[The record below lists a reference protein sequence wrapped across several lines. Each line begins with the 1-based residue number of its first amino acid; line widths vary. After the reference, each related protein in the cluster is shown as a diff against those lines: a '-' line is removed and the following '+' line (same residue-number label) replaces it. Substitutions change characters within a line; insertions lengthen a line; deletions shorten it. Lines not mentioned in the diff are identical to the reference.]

1 MCDRWK
7 KRIKLNNHGSTLALA
22 VATIAF
28 VALLAATVIS
38 AASVNL
44 ALKRAQVY
52 SDRAFYTAETAV
64 DEVYT
69 GLGVKSLN
77 MLNSVFADVSS
88 NLLETDLTTGM
99 QFMVDNKT
107 ANLSM
112 RQSFIQ
118 NMYKDLT
125 GHKWSETNGES
136 LVLHPTEKT
145 SAIASAMTYM
155 GDCIQNVSA
164 ANTDQ
169 KTKQISIQSIE
180 DIQGKIDTTNKKY
193 YILLSDVTISYL
205 QDNDYFA
212 EITTDIQIEYP
223 NMEINFTEDNKLTD
237 YLYYTLI
244 SDIDIAFDK
253 TDSSD
258 DTKKT
263 FIASSIYAGN
273 NINLQ
278 NKANVEFDGTNNAS
292 YATGD
297 KVPAN
302 EISAS
307 HINLVARNDFNMNT
321 SSKAMLKTTDLW
333 AVNTLLGGTE
343 GVSFTTDAG
352 NNLYLED
359 DLEINSNS
367 SSADIKGN
375 YYGYK
380 SDGESINNAA
390 QSSALS

>member
-212 EITTDIQIEYP
+212 EITTDIQ
-223 NMEINFTEDNKLTD
+223 LS
-237 YLYYTLI
+237 LI
-244 SDIDIAFDK
+244 
-253 TDSSD
+253 
-258 DTKKT
+258 
-263 FIASSIYAGN
+263 
-273 NINLQ
+273 
-278 NKANVEFDGTNNAS
+278 
-292 YATGD
+292 
-297 KVPAN
+297 
-302 EISAS
+302 
-307 HINLVARNDFNMNT
+307 HI
-321 SSKAMLKTTDLW
+321 
-333 AVNTLLGGTE
+333 
-343 GVSFTTDAG
+343 
-352 NNLYLED
+352 
-359 DLEINSNS
+359 
-367 SSADIKGN
+367 
-375 YYGYK
+375 
-380 SDGESINNAA
+380 
-390 QSSALS
+390 

>member
-145 SAIASAMTYM
+145 SAIGICDDLYGRLHPECKCRKYRS
-155 GDCIQNVSA
+155 
-164 ANTDQ
+164 
-169 KTKQISIQSIE
+169 E
-180 DIQGKIDTTNKKY
+180 NK
-193 YILLSDVTISYL
+193 
-205 QDNDYFA
+205 
-212 EITTDIQIEYP
+212 TDIH
-223 NMEINFTEDNKLTD
+223 T
-237 YLYYTLI
+237 
-244 SDIDIAFDK
+244 
-253 TDSSD
+253 
-258 DTKKT
+258 
-263 FIASSIYAGN
+263 
-273 NINLQ
+273 
-278 NKANVEFDGTNNAS
+278 V
-292 YATGD
+292 
-297 KVPAN
+297 
-302 EISAS
+302 
-307 HINLVARNDFNMNT
+307 HR
-321 SSKAMLKTTDLW
+321 
-333 AVNTLLGGTE
+333 
-343 GVSFTTDAG
+343 
-352 NNLYLED
+352 
-359 DLEINSNS
+359 
-367 SSADIKGN
+367 
-375 YYGYK
+375 GYSGK
-380 SDGESINNAA
+380 NRYDE
-390 QSSALS
+390 